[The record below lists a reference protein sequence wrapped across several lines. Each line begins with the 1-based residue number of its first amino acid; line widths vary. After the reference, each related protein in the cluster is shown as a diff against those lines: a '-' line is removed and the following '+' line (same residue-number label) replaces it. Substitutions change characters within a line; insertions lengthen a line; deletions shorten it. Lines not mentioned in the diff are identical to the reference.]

1 MWESAVTHCCPARR
15 DISRHF
21 ASWYHRP
28 AWNSYPTTSG
38 HDRYRCFSRKHVCLK
53 HLEEMFDHFS
63 RMETKFSDK
72 DQLEIFHT
80 CDTYTYMV
88 LFSRYVSIILLF
100 DEREREGGKG
110 TNLYWR
116 CWIRITRTVCGIEMR
131 TSNVSQP
138 DYYFACV
145 RCVWWKESFMTWLR
159 NEAIDSNR
167 SFLLRGSSFINI
179 SYSVDASSYPIPSCD
194 FNTSIYKRERKKKR
208 KEEKLSTLS
217 IIRPSLFDFLMSS
230 RTRHSNFILQFTVF
244 NPIKSTPIFL

>member
-1 MWESAVTHCCPARR
+1 MPETLGR
-15 DISRHF
+15 DVRSF
-21 ASWYHRP
+21 L
-28 AWNSYPTTSG
+28 SYG
-38 HDRYRCFSRKHVCLK
+38 NKILQ
-53 HLEEMFDHFS
+53 
-63 RMETKFSDK
+63 DK

-80 CDTYTYMV
+80 CDTYMYMV

-194 FNTSIYKRERKKKR
+194 FNTSIYKREREKKR
-208 KEEKLSTLS
+208 RKIVDALNYTPFSFRFFNVIKNETFQLY
-217 IIRPSLFDFLMSS
+217 
-230 RTRHSNFILQFTVF
+230 FT
-244 NPIKSTPIFL
+244 IYGI

>member
-1 MWESAVTHCCPARR
+1 MPETLGR
-15 DISRHF
+15 DVRSF
-21 ASWYHRP
+21 L
-28 AWNSYPTTSG
+28 SYG
-38 HDRYRCFSRKHVCLK
+38 NKILQ
-53 HLEEMFDHFS
+53 
-63 RMETKFSDK
+63 DK

-80 CDTYTYMV
+80 CDTYMYMV

-194 FNTSIYKRERKKKR
+194 FNTSIYKREREKKR
-208 KEEKLSTLS
+208 RKIVDALNYTPFSF
-217 IIRPSLFDFLMSS
+217 RF
-230 RTRHSNFILQFTVF
+230 SNVIKNETFQLYFT
-244 NPIKSTPIFL
+244 IYGI

>member
-1 MWESAVTHCCPARR
+1 MPETLGR
-15 DISRHF
+15 DVRSF
-21 ASWYHRP
+21 L
-28 AWNSYPTTSG
+28 SYG
-38 HDRYRCFSRKHVCLK
+38 NKILQ
-53 HLEEMFDHFS
+53 
-63 RMETKFSDK
+63 DK

-80 CDTYTYMV
+80 CDTYMYMV

-194 FNTSIYKRERKKKR
+194 FNTSIYKREREKKREKKKNCR
-208 KEEKLSTLS
+208 RSQLYALLFS
-217 IIRPSLFDFLMSS
+217 IF
-230 RTRHSNFILQFTVF
+230 
-244 NPIKSTPIFL
+244 

>member
-53 HLEEMFDHFS
+53 HLEEMYRSFLS
-63 RMETKFSDK
+63 YGNKILQDK

-194 FNTSIYKRERKKKR
+194 FNTSIYKREREKKR
-208 KEEKLSTLS
+208 RKIVDALNYTPFSF
-217 IIRPSLFDFLMSS
+217 RF
-230 RTRHSNFILQFTVF
+230 SNVIKNETFQLYFT
-244 NPIKSTPIFL
+244 IYGI